1 MIFKRCILI
10 VCIAQNCTINVY
22 EYYNVQFNTPVLTGS
37 LMSEGLVYP
46 AT

>member
-10 VCIAQNCTINVY
+10 VCIAQNCTINVC

-37 LMSEGLVYP
+37 LMSEGLV
-46 AT
+46 